1 VPPLNNAAALR
12 RQPAIPPRHT
22 TQHKAEQ
29 LPGNRRSGRLVRRGA
44 HCITTAAEPQRAA
57 AAVSSP
63 ACALGANRPTPGG
76 SGRDAAAAASAIVVS
91 SGAPL
96 SDRACGGRPRG
107 ARWGGRGVGGRSY
120 LVPEEVEE
128 LRGSG
133 QLCWHGGQMYQGGGS
148 LRSLELAAEETLD
161 SLWPHGAVRRGGSR
175 FVHPAHYVGHVQSLS
190 EQCL

>member
-1 VPPLNNAAALR
+1 MQGATPQQCRRPSKAASDPSPAYHSAQSRTTPRQR
-12 RQPAIPPRHT
+12 RR
-22 TQHKAEQ
+22 
-29 LPGNRRSGRLVRRGA
+29 GRLVRRGA
-44 HCITTAAEPQRAA
+44 HCITTAAA
-57 AAVSSP
+57 SSP
-63 ACALGANRPTPGG
+63 ACALGANRPNSGG
-76 SGRDAAAAASAIVVS
+76 SGRDAATAASAIVVS
-91 SGAPL
+91 SEPHCPAAPAGGGHEA
-96 SDRACGGRPRG
+96 RAGV
-107 ARWGGRGVGGRSY
+107 GRGVGGRSY